1 MPTQTI
7 NEFKWELGES
17 FCIDQRQF
25 EKKISWSANSKNS
38 QICAAEQ
45 SEVEIKEEQKE
56 PCPILTA
63 EWLQLLQSQGF
74 LIFFPF
80 VNSCGE

>member
-1 MPTQTI
+1 MPTQSI

-17 FCIDQRQF
+17 FCIDQKKF
-25 EKKISWSANSKNS
+25 EKKISWSANSQNS

-45 SEVEIKEEQKE
+45 SEVEIKEQKE

-63 EWLQLLQSQGF
+63 EWLQLLQSQG
-74 LIFFPF
+74 LGFFPF